1 MNPDRVRAA
10 VGTAGRRVVHVLLGA
25 VVLLP
30 YVAFGWLFTLA
41 VSTGMSPA
49 ALVPLLALTVV
60 VGAGVA
66 VVPGV
71 RALEVAAA
79 RSLLGV
85 TLPEPDPST
94 ERDWSVRRRGAAWL
108 LLCMVLGGAAAL
120 ALLLGLPTALGL
132 LLAPWLAQPS
142 LPTGAGA
149 WWAPPLGVAAVAGTV
164 ALVLGAGELLAR
176 VAPRF
181 LGPTPSERLAAE
193 LAAERRRAAD
203 LAARARIARELHDS
217 VGHAL
222 TVTTLQAGAAA
233 AVLDSDPAFARRALA
248 AIEETGRTAL
258 DDLDHVLGVL
268 REDGTPEAPHGLD
281 ALDALVTGARR
292 AGVDVVVHRDGEL
305 SGLPA
310 VVSREG
316 YRLVQEA
323 LTNAL
328 RHAGPVPVTVRLAAG
343 AGGLDLTVDNPLPA
357 GAGPSG
363 PSGRGGRGLRGM
375 AERAA
380 LLGGELTAGPD
391 GGVWRLAARLPGGGP
406 GTAPGEA
413 R

>member
-1 MNPDRVRAA
+1 VNPDRVRAA

-79 RSLLGV
+79 RSLLGA

-120 ALLLGLPTALGL
+120 VLLLGPPTALGL
-132 LLAPWLAQPS
+132 LPAPWPAQPS
-142 LPTGAGA
+142 LPTGADA

-181 LGPTPSERLAAE
+181 LGPTSSERLAAE
-193 LAAERRRAAD
+193 LAAERRRAA
-203 LAARARIARELHDS
+203 
-217 VGHAL
+217 G
-222 TVTTLQAGAAA
+222 
-233 AVLDSDPAFARRALA
+233 
-248 AIEETGRTAL
+248 
-258 DDLDHVLGVL
+258 
-268 REDGTPEAPHGLD
+268 
-281 ALDALVTGARR
+281 
-292 AGVDVVVHRDGEL
+292 
-305 SGLPA
+305 
-310 VVSREG
+310 
-316 YRLVQEA
+316 
-323 LTNAL
+323 
-328 RHAGPVPVTVRLAAG
+328 
-343 AGGLDLTVDNPLPA
+343 LTVDNPLPA

-406 GTAPGEA
+406 GAAPGEA